1 MSRVHMQTAISRIF
15 YEEICKEFLLIS
27 LTALKKAVFS
37 LLIRKTIIEKK
48 HYYGQ
53 SKKQKKNK
61 KN

>member
-48 HYYGQ
+48 ITLLW
-53 SKKQKKNK
+53 SIKKKTKKT
-61 KN
+61 

>member
-48 HYYGQ
+48 
-53 SKKQKKNK
+53 
-61 KN
+61 